1 MKQDRTDWLNE
12 RRKGIGGSDVAAVL
26 GLNPWRT
33 PLDVYK
39 DKVGESDKKV
49 SDEEAVHFGTI
60 LEDLVAKEFQSRTG
74 MKIQKVNH
82 QFSDKE
88 NPWMIANIDRAI
100 INIDIAKRVWP
111 LIDPTADEIEK
122 YGDRPL
128 TTDIALECKTCNAF
142 KANQWSPSQEEDIKK
157 GLVLADDHE
166 IPIYYE
172 TQIQWYC
179 GVLKL
184 RGMYLAVL
192 IGGCDYRIYWV
203 PFNPE
208 VFEILKQKCSEFWN
222 EHVLKRVPPDPAT
235 TEDVVAMFPQS
246 NGLSIEADQEMVLAY
261 GEYSR
266 INGEIKNLTRQ
277 LEEYKQKLTTGMK
290 DNEVLT
296 VAGEKVLTF
305 KTQSRRTLDTK
316 SIKEEDPDLYQELQ
330 DNYYKESTIRV
341 LRLCA

>member
-1 MKQDRTDWLNE
+1 MVSKTEFLAK
-12 RRKGIGGSDVAAVL
+12 RKSGIGGSDVAAIL
-26 GLNPWRT
+26 GLSPWRT
-33 PLDVYK
+33 ALDVYK
-39 DKVGESDKKV
+39 DKIGETEKEAAS
-49 SDEEAVHFGTI
+49 SEAVHFGTA
-60 LEDLVAKEFQSRTG
+60 LEDLIAKEFQTRTG
-74 MKIQKVNH
+74 MKVQKVNH
-82 QFSDKE
+82 QFSDKDS
-88 NPWMIANIDRAI
+88 PWMIANIDRAI
-100 INIDIAKRVWP
+100 INRDIAKRVWP
-111 LIDPTADEIEK
+111 LIDPTADEIDK
-122 YGDRPL
+122 YGNRPL

-172 TQIQWYC
+172 TQLQWYC

-184 RGMYLAVL
+184 RGMYLSVL

-203 PFNPE
+203 PFNPS
-208 VFEILKQKCSEFWN
+208 VFEILKQKCSEFWH
-222 EHVLKRVPPDPAT
+222 EHVLKRVPPEPAT

-266 INGEIKNLTRQ
+266 INGEIKNLTKQ
-277 LEEYKQKLTTGMK
+277 LEEYKKRIATGMK
-290 DNEVLT
+290 ENEILT
-296 VAGEKVLTF
+296 VGGEKVLTF

-330 DNYYKESTIRV
+330 DNYYKESRIRV

>member
-1 MKQDRTDWLNE
+1 M
-12 RRKGIGGSDVAAVL
+12 
-26 GLNPWRT
+26 
-33 PLDVYK
+33 
-39 DKVGESDKKV
+39 
-49 SDEEAVHFGTI
+49 
-60 LEDLVAKEFQSRTG
+60 
-74 MKIQKVNH
+74 
-82 QFSDKE
+82 
-88 NPWMIANIDRAI
+88 
-100 INIDIAKRVWP
+100 
-111 LIDPTADEIEK
+111 
-122 YGDRPL
+122 
-128 TTDIALECKTCNAF
+128 
-142 KANQWSPSQEEDIKK
+142 
-157 GLVLADDHE
+157 VLADDHE